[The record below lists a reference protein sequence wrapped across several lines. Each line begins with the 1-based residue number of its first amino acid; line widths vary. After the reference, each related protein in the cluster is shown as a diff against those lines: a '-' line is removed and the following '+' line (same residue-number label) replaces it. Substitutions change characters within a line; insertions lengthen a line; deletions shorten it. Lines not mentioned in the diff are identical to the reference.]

1 MGHKLLQKV
10 LDGHGHAVVLA
21 GRPYHADP
29 EINHGLP
36 EMIASFGLTVISEDA
51 VADLPESLKGQLPVV
66 VDQWSWH
73 SRLYR
78 AAEFV
83 AAHKELE
90 LIQLSSFGCGLDA
103 ITSDVVKEILER
115 HHRLYTLLK
124 VDEINHISSARIR
137 IRSLLAEIGR
147 ASCRER
153 V

>member
-1 MGHKLLQKV
+1 
-10 LDGHGHAVVLA
+10 
-21 GRPYHADP
+21 
-29 EINHGLP
+29 
-36 EMIASFGLTVISEDA
+36 MIASFGLTVISEDA

-103 ITSDVVKEILER
+103 ITSDVVKR
-115 HHRLYTLLK
+115 
-124 VDEINHISSARIR
+124 DF
-137 IRSLLAEIGR
+137 
-147 ASCRER
+147 
-153 V
+153 

>member
-1 MGHKLLQKV
+1 
-10 LDGHGHAVVLA
+10 
-21 GRPYHADP
+21 
-29 EINHGLP
+29 
-36 EMIASFGLTVISEDA
+36 MIASFGLTVISEDA

-73 SRLYR
+73 SRLYQ

-115 HHRLYTLLK
+115 HHRLLYLT
-124 VDEINHISSARIR
+124 E
-137 IRSLLAEIGR
+137 GR
-147 ASCRER
+147 RDQPYQFRTYPYPFFAGGHTRTY
-153 V
+153 

>member
-1 MGHKLLQKV
+1 
-10 LDGHGHAVVLA
+10 
-21 GRPYHADP
+21 
-29 EINHGLP
+29 
-36 EMIASFGLTVISEDA
+36 MIASFGLTVISEDA

-137 IRSLLAEIGR
+137 IRSY
-147 ASCRER
+147 
-153 V
+153 